1 MSKKNKNTVMIE
13 DKVKFPSSYIKGEPF
28 WAIMEYNTNNKIR
41 ILSYQ
46 GMDILFLNE
55 RSAKIYKSSLKLDS
69 NNLIRGVYKDLLHIL
84 TKDSKKIF
92 LIPLCDAQ
100 SDKIQMIKVTSDEI
114 RYYAE
119 NSKFEDET
127 TQNIITTYYEIIDEA
142 ISTHKRT
149 IFDEIFK
156 AVNDI
161 NIKCDY
167 KFKNLENLFEGYR
180 KVILKDCDNQVN
192 EINERYKTTNDKSQ
206 VFIYPFSMGDFGLEL
221 GWDIDKI
228 KNTIKDYN
236 IPISKVKVKD
246 IGDETDFRE
255 IVEDYDSFN
264 KEPIIIANIEHIPNY
279 NIVIDGSHRLYNKYK
294 NNEEY
299 INAYVLEP
307 KFHIEGMYLN
317 IYKDIYK
324 VANNIVNIQSYILG
338 DTKKEDLKLYEI
350 KYMKD

>member
-1 MSKKNKNTVMIE
+1 MSKKNKTKSKATVHDEI
-13 DKVKFPSSYIKGEPF
+13 KFPEPYIRGEPF

-41 ILSYQ
+41 ILSYE
-46 GMDILFLNE
+46 GIDVLFLNE
-55 RSAKIYKSSLKLDS
+55 RSAKFFKNLLKLD
-69 NNLIRGVYKDLLHIL
+69 NNNVIRGIYKDLLHML
-84 TKDSKKIF
+84 TKDSKKLF

-127 TQNIITTYYEIIDEA
+127 IQNIITVYYEIIDEA
-142 ISTHKRT
+142 ISTHKRI
-149 IFDEIFK
+149 IFDEVFK

-161 NIKCDY
+161 NIKCNY
-167 KFKNLENLFEGYR
+167 KFKNLENLFEEYR

-192 EINERYKTTNDKSQ
+192 EINERDKAMNDKSQ
-206 VFIYPFSMGDFGLEL
+206 LFIYPFSIGDFGLEL

-228 KNTIKDYN
+228 KNIIKDYN
-236 IPISKVKVKD
+236 IPIAKVKVKD
-246 IGDETDFRE
+246 IVDEADFRE
-255 IVEDYDSFN
+255 IVEDYDTLN
-264 KEPIIIANIEHIPNY
+264 KEPIIIASIEHIPNY
-279 NIVIDGSHRLYNKYK
+279 NIVIDGSHRLYKKYK
-294 NNEEY
+294 NNEED

-307 KFHIEGMYLN
+307 KYHIEGMYLN

-338 DTKKEDLKLYEI
+338 DIKKEDFKLYEI
-350 KYMKD
+350 K